1 MASTITSSLSQESP
15 DLEPSIFAT
24 AQTAETDCLLG
35 GKADSCQ
42 GQHQR
47 ACPARLGTP
56 WIVLNGVPGKS
67 GGDGAGDKRALIT
80 RGKDPPYRQ
89 TGKETLMK
97 GRLSFTY
104 TYTNIVKFLE
114 LCIGPLFSEFI
125 GFLRISGVEEI
136 GDGIVHGRPCCEN
149 DGKCFSSLSNEPDY
163 NPAGTEKIRMT
174 LPPLRELLH

>member
-1 MASTITSSLSQESP
+1 M
-15 DLEPSIFAT
+15 FAT

-67 GGDGAGDKRALIT
+67 GGDGAGDKRA
-80 RGKDPPYRQ
+80 
-89 TGKETLMK
+89 
-97 GRLSFTY
+97 